1 MRHVVRTM
9 ALAAVAIA
17 ASAVAQPPAPPGPL
31 EPLRFM
37 TGCWRGPS
45 GKDQVVEEHYTSP
58 SANLILGLA
67 RYTRNG
73 VATSYEFY
81 TISWKDSSI
90 VFTPRL
96 EGQAPVPFTLARLEG
111 SSAAW
116 ENPAHDFPTRI
127 AYRRM
132 PGDSLVARIEGPG
145 PDGKT
150 ASEEWRMAKVRC
162 EE

>member
-1 MRHVVRTM
+1 MHNAVRTV
-9 ALAAVAIA
+9 ALAAIA
-17 ASAVAQPPAPPGPL
+17 LATSVHPTPTAPGRL
-31 EPLRFM
+31 EQLRFL

-58 SANLILGLA
+58 SANLMLGMA

-73 VATSYEFY
+73 VATSFEFY
-81 TISWKDSSI
+81 TISTKDSAL

-96 EGQAPVPFTLARLEG
+96 EGQAPVPFPLAKLDTE
-111 SSAAW
+111 SVIW

-127 AYRRM
+127 AYRRV

-145 PDGKT
+145 PDGRT
-150 ASEEWRMAKVRC
+150 ASEEWRMARARC
-162 EE
+162 ED

>member
-1 MRHVVRTM
+1 MIYVVRAM
-9 ALAAVAIA
+9 AFAAAAIA
-17 ASAVAQPPAPPGPL
+17 ASAAAPTGSSPGPL

-45 GKDQVVEEHYTSP
+45 GTDQVVEEHYTSP
-58 SANLILGLA
+58 GANLMLGLA

-73 VATSYEFY
+73 VATSFEFY
-81 TISWKDSSI
+81 TISWKDSAI

-96 EGQAPVPFTLARLEG
+96 EGQAPVPFPLAKLDPT
-111 SSAAW
+111 SVVW

-127 AYRRM
+127 AYRRV
-132 PGDSLVARIEGPG
+132 PGDTLVARIEGPG

-150 ASEEWRMAKVRC
+150 ASEEWRMVRVRC
-162 EE
+162 ED

>member
-1 MRHVVRTM
+1 MLNPVR
-9 ALAAVAIA
+9 AAVLAAATLA
-17 ASAVAQPPAPPGPL
+17 ASPAALPTAPGPL
-31 EPLRFM
+31 EPLRFL

-58 SANLILGLA
+58 STNLMLGMA

-81 TISWKDSSI
+81 TISTKDSAL

-96 EGQAPVPFTLARLEG
+96 EGQAPVPFALAKMDK
-111 SSAAW
+111 SSVTW

-127 AYRRM
+127 AYRRV

-145 PDGKT
+145 PDGRT
-150 ASEEWRMAKVRC
+150 ASDEWRMARVRC
-162 EE
+162 ED

>member
-1 MRHVVRTM
+1 MSSPARAM
-9 ALAAVAIA
+9 ALAAVVLT
-17 ASAVAQPPAPPGPL
+17 ASADAAPSPGPL
-31 EPLRFM
+31 EPLRFL

-58 SANLILGLA
+58 SANLMLGMA

-81 TISWKDSSI
+81 TISTRDSGL

-96 EGQAPVPFTLARLEG
+96 EGQAPVPFPLAKLDKTG
-111 SSAAW
+111 VTW

-127 AYRRM
+127 AYRRA
-132 PGDSLVARIEGPG
+132 GDSLMARIEGPG

-150 ASEEWRMAKVRC
+150 ASEEWRMARVRC
-162 EE
+162 ED

>member
-1 MRHVVRTM
+1 MLNATRAA
-9 ALAAVAIA
+9 ALAAVALA
-17 ASAVAQPPAPPGPL
+17 ASAGPAPPPGPL
-31 EPLRFM
+31 EPLRFL

-58 SANLILGLA
+58 SANLMLGMA

-81 TISWKDSSI
+81 TISARDSAL

-96 EGQAPVPFTLARLEG
+96 EGQAPVPFPLAKLDRE
-111 SSAAW
+111 AVVW
-116 ENPAHDFPTRI
+116 ENPEHDFPRRI
-127 AYRRM
+127 AYRRV

-145 PDGKT
+145 PDGGT
-150 ASEEWRMAKVRC
+150 ASEEWRMARARC
-162 EE
+162 ED